1 MRLCPPTLST
11 PLSESAPPAVTVR
24 SPLSVI
30 VPRSSALLSL
40 TTALAALMDKAPTKS
55 LALSRVMLWP
65 AALMRLWPPTLS
77 TPLSLT
83 VPPAMRLSSPLSVIV
98 PRSSALLSL
107 TVALAALMDKAPTK
121 LLALSSTTL

>member
-11 PLSESAPPAVTVR
+11 PLSETEPPAV
-24 SPLSVI
+24 
-30 VPRSSALLSL
+30 
-40 TTALAALMDKAPTKS
+40 
-55 LALSRVMLWP
+55 RV
-65 AALMRLWPPTLS
+65 
-77 TPLSLT
+77 
-83 VPPAMRLSSPLSVIV
+83 SSPLSVIV